1 MTIEELERIM
11 VEHGATIRAI
21 PKVIV
26 GVYEKRHIDKYP
38 DGRIEYFDSFKREM
52 LVTESAPKNAG
63 KFLLKSKCGT
73 GCMVEFERK
82 FYDSIEQAV
91 ADLQATVA
99 E

>member
-26 GVYEKRHIDKYP
+26 GVYDKRHIDKYP
-38 DGRIEYFDSFKREM
+38 DGRIEYLDSFKREM
-52 LVTESAPKNAG
+52 LITESVPKNAG

-73 GCMVEFERK
+73 MSMVQFEGK

-91 ADLQATVA
+91 ADLQALSA